1 MVPLEVKVEEKLKK
15 LYEECIVELKT
26 IGIDINDLSKYG
38 KIEIHLA
45 KKEAKRYGCCKQ
57 SQPDKKYYHYR
68 KNKYRKIKVYDK
80 FYKHDIE
87 ISKWVM
93 ELDDTIIKNT
103 ILHEI
108 IHCMPNCNDHGKIFK
123 NYANYINKN
132 LGYTIQRLGD
142 KKEDYKKSMIDYK
155 ENDVKYLYKIKCTQ
169 CGLIYLRQ
177 RLKKN
182 FIRDYRCGKC
192 QGKLELMEK

>member
-1 MVPLEVKVEEKLKK
+1 
-15 LYEECIVELKT
+15 
-26 IGIDINDLSKYG
+26 
-38 KIEIHLA
+38 
-45 KKEAKRYGCCKQ
+45 
-57 SQPDKKYYHYR
+57 
-68 KNKYRKIKVYDK
+68 
-80 FYKHDIE
+80 
-87 ISKWVM
+87 M

-142 KKEDYKKSMIDYK
+142 KKEDYKKSNIDYK
-155 ENDVKYLYKIKCTQ
+155 ENDVKYRYKIKCTQ

-192 QGKLELMEK
+192 KGKLELMEKEGNT